1 MSKASCPIDTPN
13 VSFYANHFVIAPRS
27 MHTIFQSEVLLNTT
41 ITTSLSPL
49 DINTVCGREE
59 KKKQYRNFV
68 KKKKIPVASCCC
80 SLDLCSLATHFAI
93 LSSNFSST
101 LDYCCSRRE
110 FKKQTH
116 TTLGCQRENTALFCE
131 YSFFSSTKKKKKTNL
146 FEGKLEKKKK

>member
-49 DINTVCGREE
+49 DINTVCGR
-59 KKKQYRNFV
+59 KKKQYRSFV
-68 KKKKIPVASCCC
+68 KKIAVARSCS
-80 SLDLCSLATHFAI
+80 SLDLCSPATHFAI

-131 YSFFSSTKKKKKTNL
+131 YRFSSSTKKDKP
-146 FEGKLEKKKK
+146 F